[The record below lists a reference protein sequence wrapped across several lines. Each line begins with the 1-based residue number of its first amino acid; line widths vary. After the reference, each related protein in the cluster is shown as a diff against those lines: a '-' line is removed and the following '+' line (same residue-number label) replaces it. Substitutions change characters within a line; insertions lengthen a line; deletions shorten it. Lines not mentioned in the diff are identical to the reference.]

1 MLKNIAS
8 AVLVSTAFI
17 MDGFTSPADNQ
28 NAALSRQKH
37 RAGGCPRCK
46 SSLSTPSDVF
56 APQRKIISEISL
68 SKHYRFADKN
78 GDAISLD
85 QPPKT
90 RSYTSAA
97 RSTIVLRNFDYAKF
111 LGDRRL

>member
-37 RAGGCPRCK
+37 RARAAAAAKAVSLRLATFLCSKERSSPRLAP
-46 SSLSTPSDVF
+46 LSITVLSIKTATP
-56 APQRKIISEISL
+56 
-68 SKHYRFADKN
+68 
-78 GDAISLD
+78 
-85 QPPKT
+85 
-90 RSYTSAA
+90 
-97 RSTIVLRNFDYAKF
+97 
-111 LGDRRL
+111 

>member
-17 MDGFTSPADNQ
+17 MDEFTSPADNQ

-37 RAGGCPRCK
+37 RADGRRCK

-56 APQRKIISEISL
+56 APLKKDR
-68 SKHYRFADKN
+68 
-78 GDAISLD
+78 
-85 QPPKT
+85 
-90 RSYTSAA
+90 
-97 RSTIVLRNFDYAKF
+97 LRD
-111 LGDRRL
+111 